1 MLTEISQ
8 TEKEKHYMILHIC
21 GIEKI
26 QQTSDYNKKKKE
38 VTDIENKFVV
48 ISEAGEVEYE

>member
-8 TEKEKHYMILHIC
+8 TEKEKHDMIARIC

-26 QQTSDYNKKKKE
+26 QQISDYNKKKKE
-38 VTDIENKFVV
+38 SHRYRERIC
-48 ISEAGEVEYE
+48 SYQ

>member
-26 QQTSDYNKKKKE
+26 QQTSDYNKKKKGSHRYRE
-38 VTDIENKFVV
+38 QIC
-48 ISEAGEVEYE
+48 SYQ